1 MKLSNR
7 EKNMIVV
14 FGFILIAVAVFFFV
28 VDPIHAAN
36 KIAREENQIVE
47 SQYRI
52 VKTQVKEE
60 KEIEAVIGDY
70 RDRLSYLESKLPAQV
85 YLEKIID
92 DIYNHFE
99 SYDITIE
106 SVAFSLIES
115 STDDDITTENENGEL
130 AIENLRPVMSVEE
143 ILSSYED
150 GEDMSESVIVNDEEI
165 IINYAKIGY
174 MNVGLSFQANYNVY
188 KDALEALS
196 LLDTTVIPTNMSLSK
211 ATFDEEADEPDNNKV
226 FVALTVGIPFY
237 YDNEALEDIFFDYEF
252 EPSNDF
258 EEHGP
263 FEYVEIQNLIGV
275 TSSGGINVAS
285 ITPDIEISLRN
296 SSSDLAAQSIAY
308 NLVNT
313 SAVELDGNRSERYSL
328 ELVESN
334 GGVSFRYSNDISSF
348 PSSGYQILESSNDNI
363 IVRVNASTRVN
374 TDDAAGMTLVL
385 NNNTN
390 KSVLFYVFNDDGA
403 NPRFN
408 VIVNSGSFDIIRN

>member
-130 AIENLRPVMSVEE
+130 AIENL
-143 ILSSYED
+143 
-150 GEDMSESVIVNDEEI
+150 
-165 IINYAKIGY
+165 
-174 MNVGLSFQANYNVY
+174 
-188 KDALEALS
+188 
-196 LLDTTVIPTNMSLSK
+196 
-211 ATFDEEADEPDNNKV
+211 
-226 FVALTVGIPFY
+226 
-237 YDNEALEDIFFDYEF
+237 
-252 EPSNDF
+252 
-258 EEHGP
+258 
-263 FEYVEIQNLIGV
+263 
-275 TSSGGINVAS
+275 
-285 ITPDIEISLRN
+285 
-296 SSSDLAAQSIAY
+296 
-308 NLVNT
+308 
-313 SAVELDGNRSERYSL
+313 
-328 ELVESN
+328 
-334 GGVSFRYSNDISSF
+334 
-348 PSSGYQILESSNDNI
+348 
-363 IVRVNASTRVN
+363 
-374 TDDAAGMTLVL
+374 
-385 NNNTN
+385 
-390 KSVLFYVFNDDGA
+390 
-403 NPRFN
+403 
-408 VIVNSGSFDIIRN
+408 

>member
-1 MKLSNR
+1 MKLSSR
-7 EKNMIVV
+7 EKNMIVI
-14 FGFILIAVAVFFFV
+14 FGFIIIAVAVFFFV

-36 KIAREENQIVE
+36 KIAKEENQIVE
-47 SQYRI
+47 AQYRI
-52 VKTQVKEE
+52 IQTKIKEE
-60 KEIEAVIGDY
+60 KEIETIIGDY

-92 DIYNHFE
+92 DMFSHFE

-106 SVAFSLIES
+106 SVAFSLIQS
-115 STDDDITTENENGEL
+115 STDDVNTTENESGEL
-130 AIENLRPVMSVEE
+130 AIENLRPIMSVEE
-143 ILSSYED
+143 ILSSYEA

-165 IINYAKIGY
+165 VINYAKIGY

-188 KDALEALS
+188 KDALEGLS
-196 LLDTTVIPTNMSLSK
+196 LLEMTVIPTNMSLSK

-226 FVALTVGIPFY
+226 FVALSVGIPFY
-237 YDNEALEDIFFDYEF
+237 YDNEPLEDIFFDYEF

-285 ITPDIEISLRN
+285 INPDIEISLRN

-334 GGVSFRYSNDISSF
+334 GGISFRYSNDISSF
-348 PSSGYQILESSNDNI
+348 PSSGYQILETSNDNI
-363 IVRVNASTRVN
+363 IIRVNASTRVN

-390 KSVLFYVFNDDGA
+390 KSVLFYVFNDDGT